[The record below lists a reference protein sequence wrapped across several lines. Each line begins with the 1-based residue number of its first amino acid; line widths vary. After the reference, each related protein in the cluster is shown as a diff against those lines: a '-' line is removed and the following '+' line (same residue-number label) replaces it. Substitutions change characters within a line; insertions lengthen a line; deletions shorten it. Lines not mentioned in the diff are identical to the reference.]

1 MKSIKIDKLNIF
13 GVQPSTVNEVP
24 DYIDDLIDGNRVTA
38 LENNKQDTLSQTQ
51 MDAVNSGI
59 NSNLVSQI
67 GTNTSDISNLENNK
81 QDKLIAGTNIT
92 IDANN
97 KISASG
103 SSLPK
108 QLLNG
113 VYAGSSTGVGDVSLN
128 FHTNTSTVD
137 IKTHGGTIEASYTQS
152 GDNLTF
158 DMSGTTIGTGVINSS
173 FEIVADMGSEITLTY
188 IGSVNTA
195 IVDNNVVQNNLTL
208 GTGLSIVNGA
218 LTASGGSV
226 NIYQHQLSINNFSG
240 DNFYVELQFYSNDP
254 STINSTNISSLLN
267 KSFMATGYYSSSNI
281 YHIITSVEFF
291 YTGSYNAININAV
304 DVVNNQL
311 QAFTRDLSELDYNDS
326 VNSIVLGN

>member
-1 MKSIKIDKLNIF
+1 MRSIKIDKLNIF

-38 LENNKQDTLSQTQ
+38 LENNKQD
-51 MDAVNSGI
+51 
-59 NSNLVSQI
+59 
-67 GTNTSDISNLENNK
+67 
-81 QDKLIAGTNIT
+81 KLTAGTNIK
-92 IDANN
+92 IDENN
-97 KISASG
+97 VISASG
-103 SSLPK
+103 GGSLPK

-137 IKTHGGTIEASYTQS
+137 IKTPNGTIEASYAQS

-195 IVDNNVVQNNLTL
+195 IVDNNIVQNNLTL

-226 NIYQHQLSINNFSG
+226 NIYQHQLNINNFSG
-240 DNFYVELQFYSNDP
+240 DNFYVKLQFYSNDI
-254 STINSTNISSLLN
+254 SVINSANISSLLN
-267 KSFMATGYYSSSNI
+267 KLFMATGYYSSNNI

-304 DVVNNQL
+304 DVLNNQL

-326 VNSIVLGN
+326 VTSIVLGN